1 MINSSISNKQKK
13 ILLFVKYYVKNSQH
27 KVNVANSAICYF
39 HNYGNFISSS
49 YLKLKFYGIKY
60 FAKFTKNLIQNF
72 YSVIKTENYICIKK
86 NTSKVFKNLI
96 ISHVSKDDF
105 LKDGSYFDKYFSL
118 NSKKFKNSLFF

>member
-86 NTSKVFKNLI
+86 ILQKFSKI
-96 ISHVSKDDF
+96 
-105 LKDGSYFDKYFSL
+105 
-118 NSKKFKNSLFF
+118 